1 MFIFKNVVVF
11 FFLIY
16 RLIFE
21 EVFDMDGIFR
31 VDVLKNYLVKEG
43 RVDEEI
49 VLRIINE
56 GVVIFRRE
64 KIMIE
69 VEVLIIG
76 KFIFVLDVI
85 KLVFS

>member
-1 MFIFKNVVVF
+1 M
-11 FFLIY
+11 
-16 RLIFE
+16 IFE

-49 VLRIINE
+49 AFRIINE

-76 KFIFVLDVI
+76 IFMYVLDISFLLYYYLIVWI
-85 KLVFS
+85 